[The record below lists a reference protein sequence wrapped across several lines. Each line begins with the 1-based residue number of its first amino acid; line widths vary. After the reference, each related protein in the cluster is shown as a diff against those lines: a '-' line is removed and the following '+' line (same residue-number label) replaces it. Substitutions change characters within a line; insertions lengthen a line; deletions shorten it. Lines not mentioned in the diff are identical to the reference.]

1 MAVRRSSAT
10 LMRGDRRQGWPMNLS
25 KTVKLGRLLAAAS
38 AAALVV
44 ACAPFP
50 ERGEKPWPERVS
62 DLEREVTKLERQL
75 RGREQLDMLATMQS
89 IEEQQRQIRGQIEQQ
104 SHQLQLQQQR
114 LQDMYQ
120 DIDRRLRAL
129 EGGEPRAAKPQ
140 EGSAAQTEPDARA
153 YQAAFDL
160 LKEGQYGKA
169 ADAFKT
175 FLSRFPDSQY
185 AANAQYWL
193 GEAYY
198 VSRDFDAAMKGFRQV
213 LDNYP
218 QSAKVADALLK
229 IGYIHYEKGD
239 YTQARN
245 LFQQVIKNHDGTLAA
260 NLANQRLNR
269 MQREGH

>member
-1 MAVRRSSAT
+1 
-10 LMRGDRRQGWPMNLS
+10 MNMF
-25 KTVKLGRLLAAAS
+25 KKLGRVLLVVS
-38 AAALVV
+38 AAAFVV

-62 DLEREVTKLERQL
+62 DLERDVTKLERQL
-75 RGREQLDMLATMQS
+75 QSREQLDTLATIQS

-129 EGGEPRAAKPQ
+129 ESGEPTKSKPQ
-140 EGSAAQTEPDARA
+140 QGSSQSEPDARA

-169 ADAFKT
+169 ADAFKA
-175 FLSRFPDSQY
+175 FLSRYPDSQY
-185 AANAQYWL
+185 GVNAQYWL

-198 VSRDFDAAMKGFRQV
+198 VSRDFDAAMKEFRQV

-239 YTQARN
+239 YRQARN

-260 NLANQRLNR
+260 NLASQRLNR